1 MRVKKNILIRI
12 YSRLLAKNS
21 NRKWWPADTPFE
33 VIIGA
38 ILTQNVS
45 WKNVKTAIC
54 NLKEKEILSPEKLRY
69 LDCHEIAPLI
79 KSSRFYNQKAIKI
92 KNFMDFFFNEYDG
105 DLSIMSKEDPAL
117 LRQKLLTIKGLGE
130 ETVDSILLYA
140 CNMPFFVVDAYT
152 KRIFSR
158 YGLIQDNASYRDVQ
172 LFFTRNLPKDI
183 ELFND
188 FHAQI
193 VHLGHLICKTQPRCN
208 LCPIRKINENLK
220 CRYYLE
226 NYPPI

>member
-1 MRVKKNILIRI
+1 
-12 YSRLLAKNS
+12 
-21 NRKWWPADTPFE
+21 
-33 VIIGA
+33 
-38 ILTQNVS
+38 
-45 WKNVKTAIC
+45 
-54 NLKEKEILSPEKLRY
+54 
-69 LDCHEIAPLI
+69 
-79 KSSRFYNQKAIKI
+79 
-92 KNFMDFFFNEYDG
+92 
-105 DLSIMSKEDPAL
+105 
-117 LRQKLLTIKGLGE
+117 
-130 ETVDSILLYA
+130 
-140 CNMPFFVVDAYT
+140 MPFFVVDAYT